1 MDVSVIFQEMIVIF
15 LLILVGYILF
25 HRKMIS
31 EQCSADLSTL
41 VVKVC
46 NPALILVSALDGCHN
61 LKNDQVFEGFL
72 LSGCLYL
79 VLILCGFLIP
89 KILGVH
95 GTEMIQYRMMT
106 IFGNTGFIG
115 IPVALSV
122 LGTDSM
128 VYVIIFNIYFNL
140 LIFTYGLYL
149 VNKGGAVQRPFSFK
163 MFLNPGNIAN
173 LAAIAIFIFK
183 PQIPEVG
190 EEFINYI
197 GNATVFLSMV
207 IVGGFLAR
215 SPLKEIFSEKRI
227 YVYVLLRQILLPVFL
242 TLLLKTWVKDTVML
256 GACMLMVAMPVA
268 NMTLILSEQAGAGG
282 RILSKGIIV
291 TTLGAI
297 VTIPLVALCM

>member
-1 MDVSVIFQEMIVIF
+1 M
-15 LLILVGYILF
+15 
-25 HRKMIS
+25 
-31 EQCSADLSTL
+31 
-41 VVKVC
+41 
-46 NPALILVSALDGCHN
+46 
-61 LKNDQVFEGFL
+61 FEGFL